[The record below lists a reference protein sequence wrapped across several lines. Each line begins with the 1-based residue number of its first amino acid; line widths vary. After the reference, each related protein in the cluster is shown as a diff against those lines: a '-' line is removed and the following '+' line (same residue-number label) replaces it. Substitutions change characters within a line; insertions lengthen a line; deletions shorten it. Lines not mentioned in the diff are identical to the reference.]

1 MGTTLDSHS
10 AIGMDLCNPK
20 GIGACAKLKLVRI
33 RGAEQHTIVDSVIMK
48 DTRTICETSAFID
61 NLLSFQTDC
70 FHVRDNRDVEQ
81 HVAMERK
88 AAGRIFQGA
97 MNGSASGIRS
107 GLQSSIHGKCSIV
120 RILWWFIVGD
130 HTKSVANSQM

>member
-1 MGTTLDSHS
+1 
-10 AIGMDLCNPK
+10 MDLCNPK
-20 GIGACAKLKLVRI
+20 GIGTCAELKFVRI
-33 RGAEQHTIVDSVIMK
+33 RCAKEHKIVDSVVME

-81 HVAMERK
+81 HVAMESK
-88 AAGRIFQGA
+88 AAGRIFQSA
-97 MNGSASGIRS
+97 MNGSASGVRS
-107 GLQSSIHGKCSIV
+107 GLQSSIHGKGSILH
-120 RILWWFIVGD
+120 ILWWFIVGD

>member
-1 MGTTLDSHS
+1 MASIKTHLFTKWNKATNVDSFSDVGTTLDSHS

-61 NLLSFQTDC
+61 NLLSLQTDC
-70 FHVRDNRDVEQ
+70 FQ
-81 HVAMERK
+81 
-88 AAGRIFQGA
+88 
-97 MNGSASGIRS
+97 SAIP
-107 GLQSSIHGKCSIV
+107 
-120 RILWWFIVGD
+120 
-130 HTKSVANSQM
+130 T